1 MTPLVSLTLQPSI
14 VVIPAT
20 NTSTDKAAV
29 EKAVAEKAAVEKPAV
44 EKVAVEKAAVEKAA
58 VEKAAAEE
66 EDIIQ
71 FLSPSRNRSQPRFCF
86 KHQYLS
92 VW

>member
-29 EKAVAEKAAVEKPAV
+29 EKA
-44 EKVAVEKAAVEKAA
+44 AVEKAAVEKAA